1 MAGCGSRRPSE
12 RTKACQ
18 QALAGRIAAA
28 ALMIAFTSLLLTLT
42 AGYVLT
48 SVGIAQ
54 TAPQPNPS
62 RWNLLL
68 EGGKGESLRDPL
80 CHPLQYF
87 SGPPSLFDF
96 DRDLSGMD
104 PADMRIKTI
113 VKSIGQIKGRKIVLV
128 IQSISDDESLSP
140 IVMKRLLV
148 QHQGKEFCAIY
159 QQEYSASLVV
169 VRLAKIETVQG
180 EPVLVTRDQNG
191 QRDLNQEYWTFDEQ
205 GPIRL
210 DLRVINEALA
220 AILPKGYET
229 RGDYGLNLQALCY
242 QNPVWKRQECDAC
255 ASGGTVAMKLGLQ
268 DHHLVIVR
276 KQYDPHGRAGAE
288 PDLAACTP

>member
-1 MAGCGSRRPSE
+1 M
-12 RTKACQ
+12 
-18 QALAGRIAAA
+18 
-28 ALMIAFTSLLLTLT
+28 MAFTSVLLTLA
-42 AGYVLT
+42 AGYFLT
-48 SVGIAQ
+48 SVGFAQ
-54 TAPQPNPS
+54 TTPPPNSP

-68 EGGKGESLRDPL
+68 EGGKGESLHDPL

-96 DRDLSGMD
+96 DRDLSAMD
-104 PADMRIKTI
+104 PMDPTDMQVKTI

-128 IQSISDDESLSP
+128 VQSIRNEDSLSP

-148 QHQGKEFCAIY
+148 QRQGKEFCAIY

-169 VRLAKIETVQG
+169 VKLAKIETVQG

-210 DLRVINEALA
+210 DLRVIDKALA
-220 AILPKGYET
+220 EMLPNGYET

-255 ASGGTVAMKLGLQ
+255 ASGGTVAIKLGLQ
-268 DHHLVIVR
+268 DRQLVIVR

-288 PDLAACTP
+288 PDSAACTP